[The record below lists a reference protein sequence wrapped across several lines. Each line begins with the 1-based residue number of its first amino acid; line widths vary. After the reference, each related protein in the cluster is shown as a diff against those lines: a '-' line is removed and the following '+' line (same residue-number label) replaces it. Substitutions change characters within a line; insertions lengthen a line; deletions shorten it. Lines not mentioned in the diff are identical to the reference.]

1 MQLIN
6 AINFHDGNG
15 FFSGPGPGPDPCVNE
30 ETYLVTIL
38 FMGLLKALTYFI
50 LYSIFLSV

>member
-1 MQLIN
+1 MKLIN

-15 FFSGPGPGPDPCVNE
+15 FFSGPGPGPCVNE

-38 FMGLLKALTYFI
+38 FMGLLKALT
-50 LYSIFLSV
+50 